1 VAIVAENRA
10 ALAGIRSDDR
20 VRPVARGLRRLGHLP
35 RWTLV
40 AAAAV
45 VVLVATPA
53 AGVGI
58 AIHTMSSQAHA
69 IDALRADVRG
79 LQAKVDAQ
87 PDWGVIA
94 AKVEPSVFIIE
105 TDYGLGSGWVARSGQ
120 SGSELV
126 TNFHVIADAW
136 NAGVVTVSVRQGDR
150 TVKGIIT
157 RVDPSDDLAVI
168 HVAGL
173 LPTLQTAPF
182 RPTLAQAVMVVGAP
196 LGLGGSL
203 SVGVISGFRSLEGS
217 DYVQFSAPI
226 SPGNSGGPVV
236 DTHGRV
242 VAVASAK
249 FEGQGVEA
257 LSLAIPVQIA
267 CNMVVA
273 CSVGSDQ

>member
-1 VAIVAENRA
+1 MAIVAENRA
-10 ALAGIRSDDR
+10 ALAGIRSEDR

>member
-1 VAIVAENRA
+1 MAIVAENRA
-10 ALAGIRSDDR
+10 ALAGIRSEDR

-136 NAGVVTVSVRQGDR
+136 NAGVGTGSVRQGDR